1 MADDLHD
8 KSVKNVPFTGKR
20 ADYEKWSKRFLS
32 YAQMKK
38 VKKVLLG
45 LEKPPAASESLN
57 LDDKNDQDLQRI
69 QQANDL
75 AFNMLMLAV
84 DDPISFEAV
93 SSACTDSLPDGDAA
107 LAWEKLKNIYAKKS
121 TTRKGSSSPNSMHA
135 SSKWPPMTQIHG
147 SPKWNSSGLR

>member
-32 YAQMKK
+32 YAEMKK

-69 QQANDL
+69 WQANDL

-93 SSACTDSLPDGDAA
+93 SSGCMDSLPDGDAA
-107 LAWEKLKNIYAKKS
+107 LAWEKLKIYMPRS
-121 TTRKGSSSPNSMHA
+121 PLPRKRSSSLNSMHA
-135 SSKWPPMTQIHG
+135 SLRWLQMTQIHG
-147 SPKWNSSGLR
+147 SQRWNSLELN